1 MTVADP
7 AARFSADAATDAAAE
22 GAAEGKTPKSRRMTV
37 TRRRIGTSACS
48 ISIALPTC
56 RGSPLVVADDAG

>member
-1 MTVADP
+1 
-7 AARFSADAATDAAAE
+7 
-22 GAAEGKTPKSRRMTV
+22 MTV